1 MADGAREVM
10 FVKECEGCRIEV
22 HYGVFHHV
30 IILCTA
36 NLLRWLSIVWEWL
49 QEKSGMNEKPL
60 KDINWRNQRL
70 DWFGNNH
77 RKWGKSHDWINSMEK

>member
-60 KDINWRNQRL
+60 KDINWRNQRRGIVL
-70 DWFGNNH
+70 TGLGITTGSGVNH
-77 RKWGKSHDWINSMEK
+77 MAG